1 MNGLIRKA
9 ALTACGLAVA
19 ATAFAGVP
27 SPANS
32 TLSPGCVKLVNA
44 NVGGVAANP
53 SGTFSVTVRDLA
65 NNPIANSTVVL
76 DFVNCGGTDVKAQN
90 GQPHDAG
97 VTQNCAARTIRKSTD
112 VAGLASFIVV
122 GGGSSSGGPGFPSL
136 STGCVR
142 VIADGVLLATVTA
155 GAQDQNSAGG
165 LTPADVSAVITDVL
179 SVGYETRADLNCSG
193 DLSPADVSDVIAGV
207 FSVYNQPLN
216 GLFCNL

>member
-27 SPANS
+27 SPGNS
-32 TLSPGCVKLVNA
+32 SLSPACLKLVNG

-53 SGTFSVTVRDLA
+53 TGAFAVTVRDLA

-76 DFVNCGGTDVKAQN
+76 DFVNCGGTDVRAQS
-90 GQPHDAG
+90 GQPHDVA

-136 STGCVR
+136 AAGCVR
-142 VIADGVLLATVTA
+142 VFADGVLLATVRA
-155 GAQDQNSAGG
+155 AAHDQNGAGG

-179 SVGYETRADLNCSG
+179 SPGYETRADLNCSA

-216 GLFCNL
+216 GVFCNL